1 MKGSPNI
8 AKTAALIG
16 DLARA
21 SMLTALM
28 SGKALTAS
36 ELAKEG
42 GVTVQTASSH
52 LRKLEEGGLLRVR
65 KQGRHK
71 YFALANDNV
80 ASVLEALMG
89 ITAGTD
95 QMKSRTGPADAA
107 LRHSRV
113 CYNHLAGDM
122 GIQLYD
128 SLYAQKF
135 LKLQNEKLTLT
146 RSGYSFV
153 SEFGI
158 NVDELKASK
167 AVLCRECLDWSERR
181 SHLAG
186 SLGRAFLSRFE
197 SLRWVKRNDDSRII
211 KFSRN
216 GAKSFNSTFW
226 IKS

>member
-28 SGKALTAS
+28 SGKALTAT
-36 ELAKEG
+36 ELAREG
-42 GVTVQTASSH
+42 GITVQTASSH
-52 LRKLEEGGLLRVR
+52 LRKLQEGGLLQVR

-71 YFALANDNV
+71 YFALANENV

-113 CYNHLAGDM
+113 CYNHLAGDC

-128 SLYAQKF
+128 SLLAQKF
-135 LKLQNEKLTLT
+135 ITLDSDDLILSSAGHVFAT
-146 RSGYSFV
+146 
-153 SEFGI
+153 EFGI
-158 NVDELKASK
+158 NVDELKAAK

-197 SLRWVKRNDDSRII
+197 SLRWAKRVEGTRII
-211 KFSRN
+211 KFSSRGLDN
-216 GAKSFNSTFW
+216 FNSTF
-226 IKS
+226 SV

>member
-8 AKTAALIG
+8 ARTAALIG

-28 SGKALTAS
+28 SGKALTAT
-36 ELAKEG
+36 ELAAEAG
-42 GVTVQTASSH
+42 ITLQTASSH
-52 LRKLEEGGLLRVR
+52 LRKLEEGGLLQVR

-71 YFALANDNV
+71 YFALASEEV

-95 QMKSRTGPADAA
+95 QLKSRTGPADTA

-113 CYNHLAGDM
+113 CYNHLAGDA

-128 SLYAQKF
+128 SLLTHGY
-135 LKLQNEKLTLT
+135 LLQQDDHLILTD
-146 RSGYSFV
+146 SGYDFAV
-153 SEFGI
+153 EFGI
-158 NVDELKASK
+158 DIEGLKAAR

-186 SLGRAFLSRFE
+186 SLGRAFLNRFE
-197 SLRWVKRNDDSRII
+197 VLRWAKRVDNSRII
-211 KFSRN
+211 KFSRKGEN
-216 GAKSFNSTFW
+216 SFNSMFTV
-226 IKS
+226 